1 MSPTVKAEETST
13 PRRRWRQPFSAPVVV
28 VALAPLPLLPL
39 LLLPLLPLLLLAQ
52 LVQVML
58 LSMLRRWQ
66 GWLPFLGLAGVYLSD
81 DLDIAFGWGWK
92 RCCKK

>member
-28 VALAPLPLLPL
+28 VALAP
-39 LLLPLLPLLLLAQ
+39 LPLLPLLLLAQ